1 MQPLYRAFASTY
13 QNSHSSMT
21 RIIQLIATESQMVEA
36 LKRGDGK
43 AQRQLYDKYSARFL
57 ALCMRYIQNDMAAE
71 DVMIEG
77 FMKIFE
83 KIDQYKGDGSF
94 EGWLKRL
101 VTNEALMYLR
111 SHKKIEIDI
120 ENSEAQYISSSETA
134 DANLE
139 TDELMTMIAQLST
152 GYRTVFNMY
161 AIEGYSHAEIAKELG
176 ISEGTSKSQLHRAR
190 ALLQEMVSKQ
200 CRNVL

>member
-1 MQPLYRAFASTY
+1 
-13 QNSHSSMT
+13 MT
-21 RIIQLIATESQMVEA
+21 QIIQLIATEKQLVDA
-36 LKRGDGK
+36 LKRGDSK
-43 AQRQLYDKYSARFL
+43 AQRQLYDKYSGRLL

-101 VTNEALMYLR
+101 MTNEALMYLR

-120 ENSEAQYISSSETA
+120 DNSEAQYITSHENTDS
-134 DANLE
+134 NLE
-139 TDELMTMIAQLST
+139 TDELMAIISQLST
-152 GYRTVFNMY
+152 GYRTVFLMY
-161 AIEGYSHAEIAKELG
+161 AVEGYSHAEIAKELG
-176 ISEGTSKSQLHRAR
+176 ISESTSKSQLHRAR
-190 ALLQEMVSKQ
+190 AILQTMVQTNAVGTYGIRPKTVQ
-200 CRNVL
+200 

>member
-1 MQPLYRAFASTY
+1 
-13 QNSHSSMT
+13 MT
-21 RIIQLIATESQMVEA
+21 QIIQLIVTEKQLVEA

-43 AQRQLYDKYSARFL
+43 AQRQLYDKYSGRLL
-57 ALCMRYIQNDMAAE
+57 ALSMRYIQNDMAAE

-101 VTNEALMYLR
+101 MTNEALMYLR

-120 ENSEAQYISSSETA
+120 DNSEAQYITSHENT
-134 DANLE
+134 DTNLE
-139 TDELMTMIAQLST
+139 TDDLMAIIAQLST
-152 GYRTVFNMY
+152 GYRTVFMMY
-161 AIEGYSHAEIAKELG
+161 AVEGYSHAEIAKALG
-176 ISEGTSKSQLHRAR
+176 ISESTSKSQLHRAR
-190 ALLQEMVSKQ
+190 AILQLMVMNQQS
-200 CRNVL
+200 REVS

>member
-1 MQPLYRAFASTY
+1 
-13 QNSHSSMT
+13 MT
-21 RIIQLIATESQMVEA
+21 QIIQLIATEKQLVEA

-43 AQRQLYDKYSARFL
+43 AQRQLYDKYSGRLL

-101 VTNEALMYLR
+101 MANEALMYLR

-120 ENSEAQYISSSETA
+120 DNSEAQYITSYDNTDS
-134 DANLE
+134 NLE
-139 TDELMTMIAQLST
+139 TDDLMAIIAQLST
-152 GYRTVFNMY
+152 GYRTVFLMY
-161 AIEGYSHAEIAKELG
+161 AVEGYSHAEIADKLG
-176 ISEGTSKSQLHRAR
+176 ISESTSKSQLHRAR
-190 ALLQEMVSKQ
+190 ATLQTMVQ
-200 CRNVL
+200 TNNVVGTHSIRPTKTM